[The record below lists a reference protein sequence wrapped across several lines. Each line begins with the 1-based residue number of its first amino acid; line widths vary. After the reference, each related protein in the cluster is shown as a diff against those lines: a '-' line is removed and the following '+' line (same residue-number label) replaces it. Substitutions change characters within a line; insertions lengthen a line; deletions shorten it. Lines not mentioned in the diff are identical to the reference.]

1 MEQELISVV
10 MPCYNAASYIAASIE
25 SVLRQTYRNLELLIT
40 DDGSD
45 DGTRQLLMKY
55 MKTDLRVK
63 VLPLNSNKG
72 AGYARNNS
80 IKIAKGRYI
89 AFCDCDDIWR
99 PDKLEKQVRFMKANK
114 IALCYTSYIRIKST
128 GEKTAIVI
136 APAKT
141 SYRKQQ
147 RDNKIGLSTA
157 IYDVKALGRKYYM
170 PTLRKR
176 QDWGLTLLILR
187 DCKVAMGIQEPLA
200 YYTIREESISRNKL
214 SLVKYNI
221 AIYRQIL
228 GYSRLRAYL
237 KFYLVF
243 LPNYFCKNMKIKF
256 DSMICMRLL
265 KESAH

>member
-10 MPCYNAASYIAASIE
+10 MPCYNAASYIAASID
-25 SVLRQTYRNLELLIT
+25 SVLGQTYRNLELLIT

-45 DGTRQLLMKY
+45 DGTHQLLIQYTK
-55 MKTDLRVK
+55 KDPRVK
-63 VLPLNSNKG
+63 VFMLNSNKG
-72 AGYARNNS
+72 AGFARNNS
-80 IKIAKGRYI
+80 IEMAQGRYI
-89 AFCDCDDIWR
+89 AFCDCDDIWW
-99 PDKLEKQVRFMKANK
+99 PEKLERQVKFMKQNK

-157 IYDVKALGRKYYM
+157 IYDMKALGHKYYM

-176 QDWGLTLLILR
+176 QDWGLTLLILH
-187 DCKVAMGIQEPLA
+187 DCKVAMGIQDPLA

-237 KFYLVF
+237 KFYLIF
-243 LPNYFCKNMKIKF
+243 LPNYFCKNMKVKL
-256 DSMICMRLL
+256 DSMIYMRHLR
-265 KESAH
+265 KSAH